1 MDILNKVVMIRVFL
15 LFVFHM
21 IFIQQA
27 FAEMTIRGIVF
38 HYQNNDPIENVNVYT
53 SASRGTSTNN
63 RGEFIFHVMEDDS
76 VLIFEHIGF
85 IKVFQK
91 IDQNERNIS
100 VYLKPKIIILSE
112 LNVLGQNEKGVFNE
126 FETKNMMNNIA
137 VKDASFRTYEDI
149 GDILMNEESV
159 RIDESSRGEKTISIR
174 GARQEEMV
182 FMYDGVPINNDSRKA
197 LDLSMFYIGGLE
209 EVEVVKGN
217 HERALGASGTINF
230 VPSVFNT
237 NSFRFFQRF
246 GTYNTGN
253 YNSAASI
260 GNKYLFFQAGGGKS
274 ESSQFYKNADNP
286 DIYRE
291 SSNAFINSGLK
302 FFSNIELK
310 IFHLNNERNFQD
322 YYLSD
327 SVGSSFKI
335 NIFKIETNRG
345 RYGDL
350 DLYISDQIINGGE
363 VISGKKLSRNDH
375 KTIAGFHYR
384 KNLNKGYI
392 IFSGDR
398 SYINA
403 DWKTNADN
411 INLLR
416 EKFSFS
422 TAIGISQKKTYKG
435 FQIKDFVL
443 SLNSNNV
450 IDKNNSE
457 SNLLENLKWQDS
469 GANFFFS
476 AWDHLDNAIVYLY
489 ANLGSNFRIPGIY
502 ERYAYAFRPSIFN
515 DNSLLIESKLM
526 KEFGLKI
533 NSLVN
538 QNAPNFNSSISYFN
552 YSYKNKIKTIQYS
565 ASSLQFPLNDGDASI
580 SGIDII
586 TEVFT
591 IKKMLGFRSIYS
603 LYNYSDQLSF
613 SMQPL
618 SILRNNI
625 LFKWGSFQ
633 AKITLKKEGRRV
645 LSTINSLG
653 ELENNYLSDYQA
665 LDAHVSYVFS
675 IGDYKAN
682 VAIFGQNLNDKSQVL
697 EGISIFDKRV
707 FFSLGFQW
715 R

>member
-1 MDILNKVVMIRVFL
+1 MLIIEV
-15 LFVFHM
+15 
-21 IFIQQA
+21 A
-27 FAEMTIRGIVF
+27 FAEIIIRGKVF
-38 HYQNNDPIENVNVYT
+38 KHQNNEPIENVNVYT
-53 SASRGTSTNN
+53 NGNRGTSTNN
-63 RGEFIFHVMEDDS
+63 KGEFVFEIMQDDS

-85 IKVFQK
+85 YKVSQK

-100 VYLKPKIIILSE
+100 VFLKPNIIILSE

-159 RIDESSRGEKTISIR
+159 LIDESSRGEKTISIR
-174 GARQEEMV
+174 GARQEEMA
-182 FMYDGVPINNDSRKA
+182 FMYDGVPINNDGRKS
-197 LDLSMFYIGGLE
+197 LDLSLFYASGLE

-217 HERALGASGTINF
+217 NERALGASGTINF
-230 VPSVFNT
+230 VPSVFYA
-237 NSFRFFQRF
+237 NSFSFFQRF

-253 YNSAASI
+253 YNSSVSM
-260 GNKYLFFQAGGGKS
+260 GNKYLFFQAGGGKA

-286 DIYRE
+286 DIFRQ
-291 SSNAFINSGLK
+291 SSNLFINSGLK
-302 FFSNIELK
+302 VFSNIELK
-310 IFHLNNERNFQD
+310 ISHLNNERKFED

-327 SVGSSFKI
+327 SAGSSYNINTLKI
-335 NIFKIETNRG
+335 ITNKSK
-345 RYGDL
+345 YGNL
-350 DLYISDQIINGGE
+350 ELYISDQIINGNE
-363 VISGKKLSRNDH
+363 IISGKKLSRLDH
-375 KTIAGFHYR
+375 KILTGFKYR

-392 IFSGDR
+392 ILNSNR
-398 SYINA
+398 SQINA
-403 DWKTNADN
+403 DWKNNVDN
-411 INLLR
+411 INLRR

-422 TAIGISQKKTYKG
+422 AAIGISQKKTHKG
-435 FQIKDFVL
+435 FQIKDFML

-450 IDKNNSE
+450 VDKNNSE

-476 AWDHLDNAIVYLY
+476 AWDRLDNAIVYLF
-489 ANLGSNFRIPGIY
+489 ANLGNNFRIPGIY
-502 ERYAYAFRPSIFN
+502 ERYAYAFRPSLFN
-515 DNSLLIESKLM
+515 DYSLLIESKLM

-533 NSLVN
+533 NSHVK

-565 ASSLQFPLNDGDASI
+565 GSSLQFPLNDGDASI
-580 SGIDII
+580 SGIDIK

-603 LYNYSDQLSF
+603 VYDYSDQLSF

-625 LFKWGSFQ
+625 LFNLDSFQ

-665 LDAHVSYVFS
+665 LDVHVSYVFS
-675 IGDYKAN
+675 IGNYKAN

-697 EGISIFDKRV
+697 QGISIFDKRV
-707 FFSLGFQW
+707 FISVGFQW

>member
-1 MDILNKVVMIRVFL
+1 M
-15 LFVFHM
+15 LF
-21 IFIQQA
+21 IEAA
-27 FAEMTIRGIVF
+27 FAEIIIRGKVF
-38 HYQNNDPIENVNVYT
+38 KYQNNEPIENVNVYT
-53 SASRGTSTNN
+53 STNRGTSTNN
-63 RGEFIFHVMEDDS
+63 KGEFVFQIMQADS

-85 IKVFQK
+85 NKFSQK

-100 VYLKPKIIILSE
+100 VYLKPKIITLSE

-159 RIDESSRGEKTISIR
+159 LINESSRGEKTISIR
-174 GARQEEMV
+174 GARQEEMA
-182 FMYDGVPINNDSRKA
+182 FMYDGVPINNEGRKS
-197 LDLSMFYIGGLE
+197 LDLSLFYAGGLE

-217 HERALGASGTINF
+217 HESALGSSGTINF
-230 VPSVFNT
+230 VPSVFYA
-237 NSFRFFQRF
+237 NSFSFFQRF

-253 YNSAASI
+253 YNSSASI
-260 GNKYLFFQAGGGKS
+260 GNKYLFLQAGGGKA

-286 DIYRE
+286 DIFRQ
-291 SSNAFINSGLK
+291 SSSIFINSGLK
-302 FFSNIELK
+302 VFSDIELK
-310 IFHLNNERNFQD
+310 ISHLNNERKFED
-322 YYLSD
+322 YYLSE
-327 SVGSSFKI
+327 SAGSSYKI
-335 NIFKIETNRG
+335 NTLKIETNKG
-345 RYGDL
+345 RYGNL
-350 DLYISDQIINGGE
+350 DLYISDQIIYGDE
-363 VISGKKLSRNDH
+363 IISGNKLSLIDH
-375 KTIAGFHYR
+375 KILNGFKYR
-384 KNLNKGYI
+384 KKLNKGYI
-392 IFSGDR
+392 IFNGDR

-411 INLLR
+411 INLRR

-422 TAIGISQKKTYKG
+422 TAIGISQKKTHKG
-435 FQIKDFVL
+435 FQIKDFTL

-450 IDKNNSE
+450 VDKNNSE
-457 SNLLENLKWQDS
+457 SNLLDNVKWQDS

-515 DNSLLIESKLM
+515 NNSLLIESKLM

-533 NSLVN
+533 NSLVK
-538 QNAPNFNSSISYFN
+538 QNAPNFTSSISYFN

-565 ASSLQFPLNDGDASI
+565 GSSLQFPLNDGDASI
-580 SGIDII
+580 SGIDIK

-591 IKKMLGFRSIYS
+591 IKKILGFRSIYS
-603 LYNYSDQLSF
+603 VYDYSDQLSF

-625 LFKWGSFQ
+625 LFKLGSFQ

-665 LDAHVSYVFS
+665 IDAHISYVFS

-682 VAIFGQNLNDKSQVL
+682 VAIFGQNLNDRSQVL
-697 EGISIFDKRV
+697 QGISIFDKRV
-707 FFSLGFQW
+707 FISVGFQW

>member
-1 MDILNKVVMIRVFL
+1 M
-15 LFVFHM
+15 
-21 IFIQQA
+21 A
-27 FAEMTIRGIVF
+27 FAEIIIRGKVF
-38 HYQNNDPIENVNVYT
+38 KHQSNEPIENVNVYT
-53 SASRGTSTNN
+53 NSNRGSSTNN
-63 RGEFIFHVMEDDS
+63 KGEFVFKIMQDDS

-85 IKVFQK
+85 NKLSQK

-112 LNVLGQNEKGVFNE
+112 LNVLGQNKKGVFNE

-159 RIDESSRGEKTISIR
+159 LIDESSRGEKTISIR
-174 GARQEEMV
+174 GARQEEMA
-182 FMYDGVPINNDSRKA
+182 FMYDGVPINNDGRKS
-197 LDLSMFYIGGLE
+197 LDLSLFYAGGLE

-217 HERALGASGTINF
+217 HQRALGTSGTINF
-230 VPSVFNT
+230 VPSAFYA
-237 NSFRFFQRF
+237 NSFSFFQRF

-253 YNSAASI
+253 YNNSVSI
-260 GNKYLFFQAGGGKS
+260 GNKYLFFQAGGGRA

-286 DIYRE
+286 DIFRQ
-291 SSNAFINSGLK
+291 SSNVFINAGLK
-302 FFSNIELK
+302 VFSNIELK
-310 IFHLNNERNFQD
+310 IYHLNNERKFED

-327 SVGSSFKI
+327 SAGSSHSI
-335 NIFKIETNRG
+335 NTFKIETNRG
-345 RYGDL
+345 KYGNL
-350 DLYISDQIINGGE
+350 DLYISDQIINGDE
-363 VISGKKLSRNDH
+363 IISGKNLSRLDQ
-375 KTIAGFHYR
+375 KILTGFKYR

-392 IFSGDR
+392 IFNGDR
-398 SYINA
+398 SHIDA
-403 DWKTNADN
+403 VWKNNADN
-411 INLLR
+411 INLRR

-422 TAIGISQKKTYKG
+422 AAIGISQKTTNKG
-435 FQIKDFVL
+435 FQIKDFTL

-450 IDKNNSE
+450 VDKNNSK

-476 AWDHLDNAIVYLY
+476 AWDRLDNAIVYLY

-502 ERYAYAFRPSIFN
+502 ERYAFAFRPSIFN
-515 DNSLLIESKLM
+515 DYSLLIESKLM

-533 NSLVN
+533 NSHVK

-565 ASSLQFPLNDGDASI
+565 GSSLQFPLNDGDASI
-580 SGIDII
+580 SGIDIK

-591 IKKMLGFRSIYS
+591 NKKIIGFRSIYS
-603 LYNYSDQLSF
+603 VYDYSDQLSF

-625 LFKWGSFQ
+625 LFKLGSFQ
-633 AKITLKKEGRRV
+633 AKITLKKEGKRA
-645 LSTINSLG
+645 LSTINSFG
-653 ELENNYLSDYQA
+653 DLENNYLSDYQA

-697 EGISIFDKRV
+697 QGISIFDKRV
-707 FFSLGFQW
+707 FISVGFQW

>member
-1 MDILNKVVMIRVFL
+1 MLIIEV
-15 LFVFHM
+15 
-21 IFIQQA
+21 A
-27 FAEMTIRGIVF
+27 FAEIIIRGKVF
-38 HYQNNDPIENVNVYT
+38 KHQNNEPIENVNVYT
-53 SASRGTSTNN
+53 NGNRGTSTNN
-63 RGEFIFHVMEDDS
+63 KGEFVFEIMQDDS

-85 IKVFQK
+85 NKVSQK

-100 VYLKPKIIILSE
+100 VYLKPNIIILSE

-159 RIDESSRGEKTISIR
+159 LIDESSRGEKTISIR
-174 GARQEEMV
+174 GARQEEMA
-182 FMYDGVPINNDSRKA
+182 FMYDGVPINNDGRKS
-197 LDLSMFYIGGLE
+197 LDLSLFYASGLE

-217 HERALGASGTINF
+217 NERALGASGTINF
-230 VPSVFNT
+230 VPSVFYA
-237 NSFRFFQRF
+237 NSFSFFQRF

-253 YNSAASI
+253 YNSSVSM
-260 GNKYLFFQAGGGKS
+260 GNKYLFFQAGGGKA

-286 DIYRE
+286 DIFRQ
-291 SSNAFINSGLK
+291 SSNLFINSGLK
-302 FFSNIELK
+302 VFSNIELK
-310 IFHLNNERNFQD
+310 ISHLNNERKFED

-327 SVGSSFKI
+327 SAGSSYNINTLKI
-335 NIFKIETNRG
+335 ITNKSK
-345 RYGDL
+345 YGNL
-350 DLYISDQIINGGE
+350 ELYISDQIINGNE
-363 VISGKKLSRNDH
+363 IISGKKLSRLDH
-375 KTIAGFHYR
+375 KILTGFKYR

-392 IFSGDR
+392 ILNSDR
-398 SYINA
+398 SQINA
-403 DWKTNADN
+403 DWKNNVDN
-411 INLLR
+411 INLRR

-422 TAIGISQKKTYKG
+422 AAIGISQKKTHKG
-435 FQIKDFVL
+435 FQIKDFTL

-450 IDKNNSE
+450 VDKNNSE

-476 AWDHLDNAIVYLY
+476 AWDRLDNAIVYLF
-489 ANLGSNFRIPGIY
+489 ANLGNNFRIPGIY
-502 ERYAYAFRPSIFN
+502 ERYAYAFRPSLFN
-515 DNSLLIESKLM
+515 DYSLLIESKLM
-526 KEFGLKI
+526 KEFGLKV
-533 NSLVN
+533 NSHVK

-565 ASSLQFPLNDGDASI
+565 GSSLQFPLNDGDASI
-580 SGIDII
+580 SGIDIK

-603 LYNYSDQLSF
+603 VYDYSDQLSF

-625 LFKWGSFQ
+625 LFNLGSFQ

-665 LDAHVSYVFS
+665 LDVHFSYVFS

-697 EGISIFDKRV
+697 QGISIFDKRV
-707 FFSLGFQW
+707 FISVGFQW